1 MVSGHLQVK
10 TFTEHPAVGGQGA
23 VGGQH
28 VEQLAAG
35 QQFEME
41 LPCCCGKH
49 LYEKYPVYSG
59 IAKKRFTPPPLPSV
73 KQTLQGTVL
82 LFPGNNI

>member
-35 QQFEME
+35 QEFEME
-41 LPCCCGKH
+41 LPCCFGKH
-49 LYEKYPVYSG
+49 LDEKFPVYLG
-59 IAKKRFTPPPLPSV
+59 IAKKLPPLSPLSNRHC
-73 KQTLQGTVL
+73 KALYYHFL
-82 LFPGNNI
+82 

>member
-35 QQFEME
+35 QEFEMD
-41 LPCCCGKH
+41 LP
-49 LYEKYPVYSG
+49 
-59 IAKKRFTPPPLPSV
+59 
-73 KQTLQGTVL
+73 
-82 LFPGNNI
+82 

>member
-1 MVSGHLQVK
+1 MVNRLSGWSGHLQVK

-35 QQFEME
+35 QE
-41 LPCCCGKH
+41 LW
-49 LYEKYPVYSG
+49 
-59 IAKKRFTPPPLPSV
+59 
-73 KQTLQGTVL
+73 
-82 LFPGNNI
+82 